1 MALRVCRIL
10 IGVYLLFY
18 LGALA
23 VAIIGTRGLFG
34 FEPDGLAAVYLLFA
48 GMPWT
53 LVLPVLPL
61 AIIPEV
67 LGQLIVGG
75 LPLIN
80 LIWLRWICR
89 KRRKR
94 KYY

>member
-1 MALRVCRIL
+1 MARRVCRVL
-10 IGVYLLFY
+10 IVVYLLFY

-34 FEPDGLAAVYLLFA
+34 VEPDGLAAVYLLFA

-53 LVLPVLPL
+53 LALPALPL
-61 AIIPEV
+61 AVIPEG
-67 LGQLIVGG
+67 LGQLLVAA

-80 LIWLRWICR
+80 LVWLRWMCR

>member
-1 MALRVCRIL
+1 MAGKVCRIL
-10 IGVYLLFY
+10 IVVYLIFY

-34 FEPDGLAAVYLLFA
+34 VEPDGLAAVYLLFA

-53 LVLPVLPL
+53 LALPVLPL
-61 AIIPEV
+61 DVIPEA
-67 LGQLIVGG
+67 LGQMLVAV
-75 LPLIN
+75 LPVTN

-94 KYY
+94 TYY